1 MCSAQWYFVSP
12 LSNLPSVSA
21 SQLAKL
27 YYPMLSTLDNVILVR
42 SRAGS
47 SRKIAQQGLNVAHEL
62 HGVEWVELEEHRSD
76 SDTPTDIGER
86 LGRAKRVKMFKRHNT
101 HQFDIGVVGV
111 QSGDTV
117 GRAREGFGLLDFG
130 SQSGIT

>member
-47 SRKIAQQGLNVAHEL
+47 SRKIAQQGLNMAHEL
-62 HGVEWVELEEHRSD
+62 HGVEWEERRSD
-76 SDTPTDIGER
+76 SDTATDIGEK
-86 LGRAKRVKMFKRHNT
+86 LGRATKV
-101 HQFDIGVVGV
+101 
-111 QSGDTV
+111 
-117 GRAREGFGLLDFG
+117 
-130 SQSGIT
+130 